1 MSKRYAGVAVP
12 IPTLPLI
19 IAFPLAV
26 IVLTDIVFTPIV
38 DAVTD
43 DVVTIDPVSV
53 EYPMDC
59 VVIVDAVIIKAIK
72 VLVDNLLNSK

>member
-1 MSKRYAGVAVP
+1 MA
-12 IPTLPLI
+12 
-19 IAFPLAV
+19 LAV